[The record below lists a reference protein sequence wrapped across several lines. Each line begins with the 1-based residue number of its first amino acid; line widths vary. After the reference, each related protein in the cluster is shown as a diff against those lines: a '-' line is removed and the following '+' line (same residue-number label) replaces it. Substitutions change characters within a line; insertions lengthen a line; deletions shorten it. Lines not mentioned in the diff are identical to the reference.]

1 MVQRTPKL
9 CERRSQIA
17 IVQTKAGEYF
27 GLVDPTGFLVEE
39 WDNLPEGRTI
49 LVQKYEGMCGKQGI
63 EIVLKQSKYRRDA
76 LKMYQKNLKIAE
88 RQLVET
94 LFNNSTE
101 DDIMANANE
110 IIEIARTGNVKATE
124 NALQSAIGQ
133 AIKRALWVA
142 EKKDEFMA
150 IPVLQEL
157 NEKYNPGGAKAVA
170 TTEIKDAKDIKLTK
184 VADLDDRIWQ
194 AVLKKANKIGVVIK
208 ASGNIA
214 EIKLPKKEA
223 DTFVKAVQA
232 VKGITIS

>member
-1 MVQRTPKL
+1 MKGGPK
-9 CERRSQIA
+9 IA

-39 WDNLPEGRTI
+39 WENLPEGRAI
-49 LVQKYEGMCGKQGI
+49 LVQKYEGMFGKQGI
-63 EIVLKQSKYRRDA
+63 EIVVSQTKFRRDA
-76 LKMYQKNLKIAE
+76 LKMYQKNLEIAE
-88 RQLVET
+88 RKLVEN

-101 DDIMANANE
+101 DDIMANSNE

-124 NALQSAIGQ
+124 EALQSAIGQ
-133 AIKRALWVA
+133 AVKRALWVA
-142 EKKDEFMA
+142 ERKDEFMA

-157 NEKYNPGGAKAVA
+157 NEKYNPGGAKTV

-194 AVLKKANKIGVVIK
+194 AVLKKANKIGVVVK
-208 ASGNIA
+208 AFGHTA